1 VSGPWYPLDGDF
13 RETDGSAEAEA
24 AGHLLRSIQENG
36 MGAGIITI
44 TGFDY
49 AYEMLVTM
57 SVTEWESG
65 YVLVVSRR
73 DGSLDWFTTRPP
85 DGD

>member
-1 VSGPWYPLDGDF
+1 
-13 RETDGSAEAEA
+13 
-24 AGHLLRSIQENG
+24 

-44 TGFDY
+44 TGFDD
-49 AYEMLVTM
+49 AHEMLVTM